1 MREPVG
7 KGEESPDG
15 GEITTKALFSC
26 PGHPL
31 SRPSYQLKLS
41 LELHV
46 FRAAGGSQAW
56 VTKLGLSHQLRSVC
70 RAAAFRKR

>member
-1 MREPVG
+1 MREPLG

-15 GEITTKALFSC
+15 GEITTKTLFSC
-26 PGHPL
+26 PDHPL
-31 SRPSYQLKLS
+31 SGAGYQLKLS

-46 FRAAGGSQAW
+46 FRAVGGSWAW
-56 VTKLGLSHQLRSVC
+56 VTKPGLSHQLKSVC